1 MWERGCRSPV
11 LTKARAE
18 PGRRKSRDRGKAP
31 AVARRWEAAGCR
43 AGGDDVPPAH
53 PVLGSLLEA
62 PQSCW
67 GWGRA
72 STQDCPLTSLDHLP
86 PQCRKSES
94 LVSQSSVSAAP
105 AGAWAGT
112 SLVHP
117 TGCLGMLLT
126 VWGMLSPGEADVGIS
141 SSPTRLLRSPKPF
154 LSFAPRSPGRS
165 QVMTPFVHMEH
176 PGVPP
181 GTRLSHGDH
190 S

>member
-1 MWERGCRSPV
+1 MWERGRGYPA

-18 PGRRKSRDRGKAP
+18 PGRTKSRDRGTAP
-31 AVARRWEAAGCR
+31 AVAHHWEAAGCR
-43 AGGDDVPPAH
+43 AVGDDVPPAQ

-62 PQSCW
+62 PQS
-67 GWGRA
+67 RA

-94 LVSQSSVSAAP
+94 LLSQSSVSAAP

-117 TGCLGMLLT
+117 TGCLGVLLT
-126 VWGMLSPGEADVGIS
+126 VQGMLSLGEAPCPDVGTS
-141 SSPTRLLRSPKPF
+141 SSPTLRSPKPS
-154 LSFAPRSPGRS
+154 LSFSPHSPGRS